1 MRPHGHDTVS
11 TKVQAD
17 RMVHALDRFDGSVIR
32 VSGDTLS
39 ISGIEAEGRTLA
51 DIARQVASDEVLGE
65 VASLDLGVRHT
76 VEGLGPVTVSTV
88 RGVTD
93 RMIELLE
100 QLVGDDLQSALHALS
115 TDRDREVEVRIVVR

>member
-1 MRPHGHDTVS
+1 MRTPVT

-17 RMVHALDRFDGSVIR
+17 RLVHALDTFDGSVIR

-51 DIARQVASDEVLGE
+51 DIARQVAADDVLGE
-65 VASLDLGVRHT
+65 VAALDLGVRHT

-88 RGVTD
+88 RGVTE
-93 RMIELLE
+93 RVIELLE
-100 QLVGDDLQSALHALS
+100 ELVGDRSRLASLVGDH
-115 TDRDREVEVRIVVR
+115 EVEVRIVVR